1 MAVTAEQI
9 AFANPSG
16 EMMLPSRGRPVD
28 LVHLARQSSG
38 DKGLETEILNL
49 FRQQL
54 GLCMDQLRQTTGRE
68 RKILAH
74 TIKGS
79 AKAVGAFGLAR
90 VASQIEEAPQDDA
103 LVAMLGEE
111 VVRIRDFISGLNR

>member
-1 MAVTAEQI
+1 MQATAEQI
-9 AFANPSG
+9 AFSNPSG
-16 EMMLPSRGRPVD
+16 QTMTPSRARPVD

-68 RKILAH
+68 RKLLAH

-90 VASQIEEAPQDDA
+90 FAAQIEEAPHDDA
-103 LVAMLGEE
+103 LIAVLGEE
-111 VVRIRDFISGLNR
+111 VVRIRDFISGLTR